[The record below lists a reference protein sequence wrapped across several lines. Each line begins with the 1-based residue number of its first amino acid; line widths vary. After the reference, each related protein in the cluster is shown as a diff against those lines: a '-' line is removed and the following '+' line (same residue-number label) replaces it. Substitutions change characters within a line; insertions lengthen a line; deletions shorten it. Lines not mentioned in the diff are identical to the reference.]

1 MILNES
7 KKQKHF
13 CFKSNFV
20 LIWLQEMYYL
30 LNIGETYN
38 HDLLKVS
45 KITVTDNFNSPKL
58 KKMTKV
64 TGQSDWE
71 NTHKSLKN

>member
-1 MILNES
+1 
-7 KKQKHF
+7 
-13 CFKSNFV
+13 
-20 LIWLQEMYYL
+20 MYFL

-64 TGQSDWE
+64 TGKSDWE